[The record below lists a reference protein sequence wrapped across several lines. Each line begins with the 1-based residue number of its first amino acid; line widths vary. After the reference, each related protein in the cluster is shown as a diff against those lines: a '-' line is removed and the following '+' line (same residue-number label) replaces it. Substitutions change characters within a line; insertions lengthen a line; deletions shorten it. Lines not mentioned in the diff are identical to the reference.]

1 MITTDRIYIDG
12 QWIAPQTSDRMAVE
26 NPYTCQDIAT
36 IPLCGTEEVDHAVH
50 AARRAFPAWSTT
62 DLEERLAHLDAL
74 RRELAVRATEMSA
87 LITSEMGAPKVIADR
102 IQVGLPLTVLG
113 DTVATARDFAWTE
126 KIGNSLILREP
137 IGVVGAITPWN
148 YPLHQI
154 VAKIAPA
161 LAAGCTVVLKPS
173 EIAPLSA
180 LLLAEI
186 IDSVGFPPGVFNLV
200 TGTGPEV
207 GEALTAHPL
216 VDMVS
221 FTGSTRAGTRV
232 SEVASATVKRVALEL
247 GGKSAGIVLDDADL
261 AAAVK
266 AVVSDCMLNSGQTCT
281 ALTRLLVPQDRYDEA
296 VALAAEAA
304 RGRRMGDPADPA
316 TRIGPLASGDAHRRV
331 LDHLEQA
338 RKDGAVFAAGGP
350 DAEVPD
356 QGYFVAPTVLAG
368 LDRDA
373 AAAREEIFGPVLT
386 VLGYTDVDDAVALAN
401 ATDYGLSGGVW
412 SADTDRALAVAR
424 RMRTGQVAVN
434 GGRFNPSA
442 PFGGYRKSGNG
453 RELGRFG
460 LEEFCEVKA
469 VQLP

>member
-36 IPLCGTEEVDHAVH
+36 IPLCRTEEVDHAVH

-200 TGTGPEV
+200 TGTGPVV
-207 GEALTAHPL
+207 GEALAAHPD
-216 VDMVS
+216 VDMIS
-221 FTGSTRAGTRV
+221 FTGSTRAGSRV
-232 SEVASATVKRVALEL
+232 SEVASATVKKVALEL
-247 GGKSAGIVLDDADL
+247 GGKSAGVVLDDADL
-261 AAAVK
+261 PTAVK
-266 AVVSDCMLNSGQTCT
+266 AVVSDCLLNSGQTCT
-281 ALTRLLVPQDRYDEA
+281 ALTRLLVPHDRYEEA
-296 VALAAEAA
+296 VALAVDAA
-304 RGRRMGDPADPA
+304 RSKPMGDPADPA
-316 TRIGPLASGDAHRRV
+316 TRIGPLASADAHRRV
-331 LDHLEQA
+331 LGHLEQA
-338 RKDGAVFAAGGP
+338 RKDGAVFATGGP
-350 DAEVPD
+350 DADVPE

-386 VLGYTDVDDAVALAN
+386 VLGYRDVDDAVELAN
-401 ATDYGLSGGVW
+401 ATDYGLSGAVW

-424 RMRTGQVAVN
+424 RMRTGQVAIN

>member
-62 DLEERLAHLDAL
+62 DLEERLAHLDAP

-102 IQVGLPLTVLG
+102 IQVGLPSLFSGTPSPPPG
-113 DTVATARDFAWTE
+113 TSPGPRRSATPHPPRTH
-126 KIGNSLILREP
+126 RRRRRHH
-137 IGVVGAITPWN
+137 PWN

-200 TGTGPEV
+200 TGTGPVV
-207 GEALTAHPL
+207 GEALAAHPD
-216 VDMVS
+216 VDMIS
-221 FTGSTRAGTRV
+221 FTGSTRAGSRV
-232 SEVASATVKRVALEL
+232 SEVASATVKKVALEL
-247 GGKSAGIVLDDADL
+247 GGKSAGVVLDDADL
-261 AAAVK
+261 PTAVK
-266 AVVSDCMLNSGQTCT
+266 AVVSDCLLNSGQTCT
-281 ALTRLLVPQDRYDEA
+281 ALTRLLVPHDRYEEA
-296 VALAAEAA
+296 VALAVDAA
-304 RGRRMGDPADPA
+304 RSKPMGDPADPA
-316 TRIGPLASGDAHRRV
+316 TRIGPLASADAHRRV
-331 LDHLEQA
+331 LGHLEQA
-338 RKDGAVFAAGGP
+338 RKDGAVFATGGP
-350 DAEVPD
+350 DADVPE

-373 AAAREEIFGPVLT
+373 AAAREELFGPVLT
-386 VLGYTDVDDAVALAN
+386 VLGYRDVDDAVELAN
-401 ATDYGLSGGVW
+401 ATDYGLSGAVW

-424 RMRTGQVAVN
+424 RMRTGQVAIN